1 MMEIAVQSLCAFLII
16 VIGITTFKNKKEPIT
31 VMKMSYLAMFLT
43 LAVVISMFSL
53 STVLL
58 GGRLVF
64 SLGQL
69 PMVVLG
75 AVLGP
80 FYAFIGGLARD
91 GIGLITS
98 PTAFP
103 FLGFTLNKI
112 LVPLIPALTVKYLK
126 KDTSQL
132 LRGVVNAYFIYFLII
147 VLMFKFES
155 MQQRLLLLTLIV
167 FVLTVVNVLFNKY
180 QEKIFKDRNLSSF
193 YIGIVLVELLVQGM
207 LTPFWLSVMYQTPFV
222 VSAFMRLVK
231 GVVLIAMNAIIGGQV
246 VRLASIRMNG
256 NKRV

>member
-1 MMEIAVQSLCAFLII
+1 MEIIVQGICALLI
-16 VIGITTFKNKKEPIT
+16 VGIGVGTFKNKNEPIT

-103 FLGFTLNKI
+103 FLGFSLNKI

-126 KDTSQL
+126 KDTSRL
-132 LRGVVNAYFIYFLII
+132 LRVVVNAYFIYFLLI
-147 VLMFKFES
+147 VLMFNFEN
-155 MQQRLLLLTLIV
+155 MQQRLMMVLAIVLVLII
-167 FVLTVVNVLFNKY
+167 VNVIFNKY
-180 QEKIFKDRNLSSF
+180 QDKIFRDRNLSSF
-193 YIGIVLVELLVQGM
+193 YVGIVLVELLVQGM

-222 VSAFMRLVK
+222 VSAFMRLLK

-246 VRLASIRMNG
+246 YRLASYRIKG